1 MESVAA
7 PPSTPATPGRLVN
20 GPFLSVM
27 VTTLVFFFYIGM
39 VVVTI
44 PSFVE
49 RELGAGEFG
58 VGLTMASF
66 ALAAIFARPMLGR
79 LTERYGRRKLMM
91 SGAVL
96 ASTATFALAFATDLW
111 QVLVLRM
118 FMGLG
123 EAGLFVAAATLIA
136 DLSPPNRRAEAASY
150 FSVAV
155 FGGMGVGPLLA
166 EWITGDDAFT
176 RTFVV
181 AGAFAAL
188 SAVTVLGVPAR
199 VDRSSDDAGAQPLFN
214 RAALWPGLVLCSGIA
229 AFAVFMAFVPEYSR
243 AIGLAGAGA
252 LFFTYS
258 LVSIALRLVGAKL
271 PERLGEHRTVSIALV
286 GLSAGMLLIAAVA
299 EPWALWGGTVLVG
312 VGMAFLYP
320 SLMANVVNRVDDQ
333 ARASALSSL
342 TLFFEA
348 GTIVGGV
355 VLGAVGEIFSK
366 RAGFLGG
373 AIVALVGLALLCGS
387 SSRRLPPARSTPP
400 AVRPARSIRVRC
412 RK

>member
-1 MESVAA
+1 MEIVAS
-7 PPSTPATPGRLVN
+7 PPSNHATPARLIT
-20 GPFLSVM
+20 GPFVSVM

-49 RELGAGEFG
+49 RDLGAGEFG

-66 ALAAIFARPMLGR
+66 ALAAIFARPFLGR

-91 SGAVL
+91 SGAAL
-96 ASTATFALAFATDLW
+96 ASVATFALAFAGELW
-111 QVLVLRM
+111 HVLVLRM

-123 EAGLFVAAATLIA
+123 EAALFVAAATLIA
-136 DLSPPNRRAEAASY
+136 DLSPANRRAEGASY

-155 FGGMGVGPLLA
+155 FGGIGLGPMLA
-166 EWITGDDAFT
+166 EWVAGDDAYS
-176 RTFVV
+176 RAFVV
-181 AGAFAAL
+181 AGVFAAL
-188 SAVTVLGVPAR
+188 SAITVLGVPSR
-199 VDRSSDDAGAQPLFN
+199 VDRSSADASEQPLFS

-229 AFAVFMAFVPEYSR
+229 AFSVFMAFVPEYSKTV
-243 AIGLAGAGA
+243 GLAGAGA

-258 LVSIALRLVGAKL
+258 LVSISLRVVAAKL
-271 PERLGEHRTVSIALV
+271 PERLGAHRTVTIALV
-286 GLSAGMLLIAAVA
+286 SLSAGMLLVAAIA
-299 EPWALWGGTVLVG
+299 EPWALWAGTAVIG

-320 SLMANVVNRVDDQ
+320 SLMANVVNRVDDK

-355 VLGAVGEIFSK
+355 VLGAVGEVFSK
-366 RAGFLGG
+366 RAGFFGG
-373 AIVALVGLALLCGS
+373 AIVALVGLVVLWQFVTAEPTDDVDAAGCGPAAPAL
-387 SSRRLPPARSTPP
+387 AR
-400 AVRPARSIRVRC
+400 
-412 RK
+412 